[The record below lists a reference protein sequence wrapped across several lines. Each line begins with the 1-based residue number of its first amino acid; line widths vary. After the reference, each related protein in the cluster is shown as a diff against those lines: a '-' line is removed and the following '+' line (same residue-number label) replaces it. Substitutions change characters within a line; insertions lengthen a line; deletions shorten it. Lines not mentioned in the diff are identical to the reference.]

1 VKGLRHRDFNKTTK
15 GIPRK
20 GEETAED
27 VKYWK
32 ALLQR
37 RDEHSKKSQNYLHWD
52 RVYDYESSAIYEE
65 LYAIPAW
72 WLKEN
77 D

>member
-1 VKGLRHRDFNKTTK
+1 MFRHIDFTKTTK
-15 GIPRK
+15 GLPRK

-32 ALLQR
+32 AIIKA
-37 RDEHSKKSQNYLHWD
+37 RDEDSKKRQSQSYHERL
-52 RVYDYESSAIYEE
+52 YDYGSAAISEE

-72 WLKEN
+72 WFEEN
-77 D
+77 DK

>member
-1 VKGLRHRDFNKTTK
+1 MFRHIDFTKTTK

-32 ALLQR
+32 AIIKA
-37 RDEHSKKSQNYLHWD
+37 RDEDSKKRQSPNYREPL
-52 RVYDYESSAIYEE
+52 YNYGSAAISEE

-72 WLKEN
+72 WFEEN
-77 D
+77 DK

>member
-1 VKGLRHRDFNKTTK
+1 MNLRHIDFNKTTK

-37 RDEHSKKSQNYLHWD
+37 RDEHSKKTQNY
-52 RVYDYESSAIYEE
+52 VSI
-65 LYAIPAW
+65 
-72 WLKEN
+72 
-77 D
+77 

>member
-1 VKGLRHRDFNKTTK
+1 MNLRHIDFNKTTK

-37 RDEHSKKSQNYLHWD
+37 CNEHSKKTQNYN
-52 RVYDYESSAIYEE
+52 YEE
-65 LYAIPAW
+65 LYVIPSW

-77 D
+77 DR

>member
-1 VKGLRHRDFNKTTK
+1 MFRHIDFTKTTK

-32 ALLQR
+32 AIIKA
-37 RDEHSKKSQNYLHWD
+37 RDEDSKKRQCEPLYNWG
-52 RVYDYESSAIYEE
+52 SAATSEE

-72 WLKEN
+72 WFEEN
-77 D
+77 DK

>member
-1 VKGLRHRDFNKTTK
+1 MYDIDFDKTTK

-27 VKYWK
+27 VRYWK
-32 ALLQR
+32 ALLKR
-37 RDEHSKKSQNYLHWD
+37 RDEYTKKQASQSYWE
-52 RVYDYESSAIYEE
+52 RVYDYGGGVIWEE
-65 LYAIPAW
+65 LYAIPSW

-77 D
+77 DRNK

>member
-1 VKGLRHRDFNKTTK
+1 MNYRHIDFKKTTK

-27 VKYWK
+27 IKYWK
-32 ALLQR
+32 AIIKA
-37 RDEHSKKSQNYLHWD
+37 RDEHSQKTKNYTYWD
-52 RVYDYESSAIYEE
+52 RVYDLGANAIYEE
-65 LYAIPAW
+65 VYAIPSW